1 MEKKPGRFLKLD
13 ANEGRCV
20 LTEAELAS
28 LLQPEVAQRYPDA
41 RPLEN
46 RLASWFGL
54 HAGQIIATAGAD
66 DAIDRI
72 FRAYGGPGKT
82 ILTTTPG
89 FVEFLD
95 TCLRTKSTFKSVY
108 REPGEAFPLEAFLAV
123 LNREKPAIT
132 ILASPDNPAGTLI
145 DEQAIFAIAETCK
158 KTGTLFVFDITYID
172 FAEDYPLL
180 ETSFA
185 RLPWIVLTGSFSK
198 SRGLAGFRAGWAA
211 CSSENT
217 TIIDT
222 LRDFGPPY
230 SLSAPAIQAAL
241 MAIEVG
247 DRFQA
252 FVERVRTERRILTAK
267 MAQLGAKTWQSQAN
281 FVTVNIENAQEFA
294 ERLLKEGIRVRTWLA
309 SPESRKLVRITCPG
323 NEDEFEY
330 LLSAIDAAQAG
341 GKS

>member
-1 MEKKPGRFLKLD
+1 MKKKPGRLLKLD

-28 LLQPEVAQRYPDA
+28 LMQPEVAERYPDA

-46 RLASWFGL
+46 RLASWL
-54 HAGQIIATAGAD
+54 DLRAGQVIATAGAD

-108 REPGEAFPLEAFLAV
+108 RELGEVFPLETFLAA
-123 LNREKPAIT
+123 LNHEKPAIA

-145 DEQAIFAIAETCK
+145 DEQAVFAIAETCK

-180 ETSFA
+180 EKSLA
-185 RLPWIVLTGSFSK
+185 SLPWIVLTGSFSK

-230 SLSAPAIQAAL
+230 SLSSPAIQAAL
-241 MAIEVG
+241 MAIEAG
-247 DRFQA
+247 ERFQA
-252 FVERVRTERRILTAK
+252 FVERVRSERRILTAA
-267 MAQLGAKTWQSQAN
+267 MARLRAKTWQSQAN
-281 FVTVNIENAQEFA
+281 FVTVSIENSKEFA
-294 ERLLKEGIRVRTWLA
+294 ERLLNEGIRVRTWPA

-323 NEDEFEY
+323 NADEFEY
-330 LLSAIDAAQAG
+330 LLSALETAQAR